1 MMLTNEEYTNLKAK
15 EMEETLEMI
24 ERVRNA
30 NDPLVRYTKQMEPV
44 LDIKHMLNES
54 VRLYGDKIAFWV
66 KEEEGAD
73 FYSPIT
79 YKEALDDV
87 NALGTA
93 LIARGQKDKK
103 IAVIGENS
111 YEWAISYL
119 ASICGTGIVVPLD
132 KELAVSDLK
141 NLIITAECTCVFVTE
156 KFQNVFKEM
165 KDSGETSLEM
175 IVNKQSKQSESDI
188 VALSDLIAEGK
199 ALVESGNRDFIDAQI
214 NREEMAV
221 ILFTSGTT
229 GVSKGVMLSHKN
241 IVVDIMLATTVMYID
256 YNDTFFS
263 VLPIHHSY
271 ECTCG
276 FLVPLYKGASIA
288 YCEGLKHITK
298 NLQEAKPTVF
308 LGVPLLFENMYNKIW
323 QGIRKKG
330 KEDTVKKVIKINN
343 KTKKIGIDLGNKF
356 FKDIRAVFGGKFRMG
371 VCGGA
376 AINPEV
382 LGGLRDFGIPIIQG
396 YGLTETSPISALNPD
411 FAGIDSS
418 AGRAIPTTQAKIID
432 ADPET
437 GIGEICLAGPH
448 VMLGYYQRPDL
459 TEESLIDGWY
469 HTGDLGKI
477 DDKGY
482 IYITGRKKNVIITKN
497 GKNVYPEEIEYHLLN
512 VPYVLETMVW
522 EKETSAGEDTM
533 IVASII
539 ANEEEVAAKLGENY
553 SDEDLEKLLWVEID
567 KINTEQPFYKR
578 IKKVILRKEEFIKS
592 TSKKIKRHVAE
603 NKE

>member
-1 MMLTNEEYTNLKAK
+1 MLTKEEYTNLREKA
-15 EMEETLEMI
+15 MEETLELI
-24 ERVRNA
+24 EKVKA
-30 NDPLVRYTKQMEPV
+30 NPDPLVKYKSNMVPV
-44 LDIKHMLNES
+44 LDIKHMLEES
-54 VRLYGDKIAFWV
+54 VRLYGDKTAFLV
-66 KEEEGAD
+66 KEVEGAD
-73 FYSPIT
+73 EYSPIT
-79 YKEALDDV
+79 YNEALADV

-93 LIARGQKDKK
+93 LIAKGQKDKR
-103 IAVIGENS
+103 IAIIGENS

-119 ASICGTGIVVPLD
+119 ATVGGTGVAIPLD
-132 KELAVSDLK
+132 KELAISDLK
-141 NLIITAECTCVFVTE
+141 NLIITAECTCVILTD
-156 KFQNVFKEM
+156 KFQDVFKEM

-175 IVNKQSKQSESDI
+175 IVNKQSKQSEGDI
-188 VALSDLIAEGK
+188 TALSDLIAEGK
-199 ALVESGNRDFIDAQI
+199 SLVEAGNRDFIDAQI

-241 IVVDIMLATTVMYID
+241 IVVDIMLATTVMYVD
-256 YNDTFFS
+256 HNDTFFS

-288 YCEGLKHITK
+288 YCEGLKHIAK
-298 NLQEAKPTVF
+298 NLQEARPTVF

-323 QGIRKKG
+323 QGVRKKG
-330 KEDTVKKVIKINN
+330 KEDTLKKVIKINN

-356 FKDIRAVFGGKFRMG
+356 FKDIRAVFGGRLRMG

-382 LGGLRDFGIPIIQG
+382 LQGLRDFGISVIQG

-411 FAGIDSS
+411 FKSIDSS
-418 AGRAIPTTQAKIID
+418 AGRAIPQTQAKIID

-459 TEESLIDGWY
+459 TDESLIDGWY

-522 EKETSAGEDTM
+522 EKDTAAGEDTM

-539 ANEEEVAAKLGENY
+539 ANEEEVIAKLGENY
-553 SDEDLEKLLWVEID
+553 TEEDLEKLIWVEID
-567 KINTEQPFYKR
+567 KINAEQPFYKK
-578 IKKVILRKEEFIKS
+578 IKKMILRKEEFVKS

-603 NKE
+603 NRG